1 MAVKGSAPGET
12 SIYFAGSTLMS
23 LNKNKA
29 GEKFDIRPMA
39 VGEIYQRVAAN
50 CLCMELQMM
59 FSDFLEPQ
67 QLGMACSGGVK
78 RIVHQMHSTV
88 ETSQIEILYYSR
100 LT

>member
-1 MAVKGSAPGET
+1 MA
-12 SIYFAGSTLMS
+12 

-29 GEKFDIRPMA
+29 GEEFDIQSIA
-39 VGEIYQRVAAN
+39 VGEIYQCVAAN
-50 CLCMELQMM
+50 CLSMELQMV

-88 ETSQIEILYYSR
+88 ETSQIEIVYYSR